1 MITALH
7 SFVRRRSNATL
18 AIVTLATLGNAFAC
32 PTLSTAQTEIDPWS
46 QLRALKDGL
55 TGEVVSADFV
65 QTFLP
70 SGFSSGDEEA
80 GVLSISIPDCLRWDY
95 HQPYS
100 KTYLVCGQEAY
111 TWNEGESQGRRFL
124 LESDSEPGLDF
135 LRLQIEKL
143 ESRYSVESEAIGET
157 QLEIVFTPV
166 DPGHSLVSARIV
178 LDMESHR
185 LSRLTY
191 EDLEGNQ
198 TPLRGLT
205 VSADFGPSPV
215 RSAHGCRVA
224 GPVTSGNS
232 LSGCETAPGFRIM
245 AGPPGLTPMTICPP
259 APTDTPSSAE

>member
-1 MITALH
+1 MIAALR
-7 SFVRRRSNATL
+7 SLIEQGSNATL
-18 AIVTLATLGNAFAC
+18 AIVTLAILGSSFAC
-32 PTLSTAQTEIDPWS
+32 PTQSTAQTEIDPWS
-46 QLRALKDGL
+46 QLRALKDDL
-55 TGEVVSADFV
+55 SGEVVSADFV

-70 SGFSSGDEEA
+70 AGFSSGDEET

-111 TWNEGESQGRRFL
+111 TWNEGEPLGRRFL
-124 LESDSEPGLDF
+124 LEPGSEPGLDF

-143 ESRYSVESEAIGET
+143 EHRYSVDSEAIGET

-185 LSRLTY
+185 LWRLTY

-198 TPLRGLT
+198 TRFE
-205 VSADFGPSPV
+205 VSRYRPIS
-215 RSAHGCRVA
+215 
-224 GPVTSGNS
+224 
-232 LSGCETAPGFRIM
+232 
-245 AGPPGLTPMTICPP
+245 GPPPFDLPM
-259 APTDTPSSAE
+259 DVEWLDQ

>member
-1 MITALH
+1 MTTALR
-7 SFVRRRSNATL
+7 SFVRQGSNATL
-18 AIVTLATLGNAFAC
+18 AILTLAILGSAFAC

-55 TGEVVSADFV
+55 TGEIVSADFV

-70 SGFSSGDEEA
+70 SGFSSGDEET

-111 TWNEGESQGRRFL
+111 TWNEGEPQGRRFL
-124 LESDSEPGLDF
+124 LENDSEPGLDF

-143 ESRYSVESEAIGET
+143 ESRYSVESEVLGET

-166 DPGHSLVSARIV
+166 DPAHSLVSARII

-198 TPLRGLT
+198 TRFE
-205 VSADFGPSPV
+205 VSRYRPIS
-215 RSAHGCRVA
+215 
-224 GPVTSGNS
+224 
-232 LSGCETAPGFRIM
+232 
-245 AGPPGLTPMTICPP
+245 GPPPFDLPM
-259 APTDTPSSAE
+259 DVDWLDQ